1 MPNERKL
8 KIMEFAFRSELGAAA
23 KNEDSCIA
31 SEALSFFV
39 VCDGLSVKTGG
50 EIAAKIATDSLQAW
64 IGQNQS
70 LLEKAKA
77 SGSKEDKKALEEALA
92 HGFQDASKA
101 IFHHSSTDP
110 SLHGMCTS
118 VDFLLILGAYALVGH
133 VGAGR
138 VYIVRKGEAHL
149 LTEDHTQAAYLRR
162 LGKLSAATPQQ
173 VASYSRRLT
182 RAVGYQEDVKADT
195 LMVELEPGDRFVAMT
210 DGVWQPVGDA
220 TIFGLAARAGSAKD
234 VLDAIHAVVTETGA
248 RDNFTTLV
256 LDPQLAAA
264 PVQAGAEQKLKMLGK
279 VPAFEYL
286 SYQELMKVL
295 SVGDLV
301 KVAAGQALCKEGDR
315 GGEMMLLI
323 AGSAEVTKNGQTIR
337 QLGRGDVFGE
347 MSMIDS
353 APRSATVTASTATS
367 LLAFPRDALFSLFR
381 EDPTLSVKFLWGVT
395 MEMNKRLRAASNKL
409 VGRPENE
416 GAATD
421 KKAALPF
428 QRSV

>member
-1 MPNERKL
+1 
-8 KIMEFAFRSELGAAA
+8 MEFSFRSEQGSAA

-31 SEALSFFV
+31 SEGVGCFV
-39 VCDGLSVKTGG
+39 VCDGLSVKSGG
-50 EIAAKIATDSLQAW
+50 ELAAKLAGECLGAW
-64 IGQNQS
+64 AAQNQP
-70 LLEKAKA
+70 LLQKVKE

-92 HGFQDASKA
+92 LGFQDASKE
-101 IFHHSSTDP
+101 IFHHSATDP

-118 VDFLLILGAYALVGH
+118 VDFLLILGSHALVGH

-162 LGKLSAATPQQ
+162 LGKLSSATPQQ

-195 LMVELEPGDRFVAMT
+195 LMVELEPGDRFVVMT

-234 VLDAIHAVVTETGA
+234 VLEAIHATVIETGG

-256 LDPQLAAA
+256 LDPQLAEA
-264 PVQAGAEQKLKMLGK
+264 PQQAGAEQKLKMLGK

-301 KVAAGQALCKEGDR
+301 KVGPGQALCKEGDQ

-323 AGSAEVTKNGQTIR
+323 AGSAEVTKSGQVIR

-353 APRSATVTASTATS
+353 APRSATVTAKTPMS
-367 LLAFPRDALFSLFR
+367 LLAFPRDALFTLFR

-395 MEMNKRLRAASNKL
+395 MEMNKRLRAASNKM

-416 GAATD
+416 GAPAD
-421 KKAALPF
+421 KIKVTLPF
-428 QRSV
+428 QRSM

>member
-1 MPNERKL
+1 
-8 KIMEFAFRSELGAAA
+8 MEFAFRSELGAAA
-23 KNEDSCIA
+23 RNEDNCLV
-31 SEALSFFV
+31 SEALGFFA
-39 VCDGLSVKTGG
+39 VCDGLSVKSGG
-50 EIAAKIATDSLQAW
+50 EVAAKLAGETLQAW
-64 IGQNQS
+64 VGENQA
-70 LLEKAKA
+70 LLDKVKAGGA
-77 SGSKEDKKALEEALA
+77 KEDKKALEEALA
-92 HGFQDASKA
+92 HGFQNASRV
-101 IFHHSSTDP
+101 IFQHSSTDP

-118 VDFLLILGAYALVGH
+118 VDVVLILGSHALVGH

-162 LGKLSAATPQQ
+162 LGKLSNATPQQ
-173 VASYSRRLT
+173 VAAYARRLT

-195 LMVELEPGDRFVAMT
+195 LLVELEPGDRFVVMT
-210 DGVWQPVGDA
+210 DGVWQPVGDT
-220 TIFGLAARAGSAKD
+220 TIFGLAARNGAAQEI
-234 VLDAIHAVVTETGA
+234 LDAIHAVVTETGA

-256 LDPQLAAA
+256 LDPQAAA
-264 PVQAGAEQKLKMLGK
+264 VPVQAGAEQKLKMLGK

-301 KVAAGQALCKEGDR
+301 KVPSGQPLCKEGDR

-323 AGSAEVTKNGQTIR
+323 SGSADVTKNGKAIR
-337 QLGRGDVFGE
+337 RLGRGDVFGE

-353 APRSATVTASTATS
+353 APRSASVVAGAPTS
-367 LLAFPRDALFSLFR
+367 VLAFPRDALFALFR

-395 MEMNKRLRAASNKL
+395 MEMNKRLRAASNQL

-416 GAATD
+416 GAPAAD
-421 KKAALPF
+421 KKALLPF
-428 QRSV
+428 QRSM